1 MNIHED
7 FEEFLQLLNDE
18 KVEYVIVGGYAVAF
32 HGYVRA
38 TQDIDLFY
46 KNSENNVLSIQKALL
61 RFGIP
66 TTSEQLIDFKD
77 PGSIIRMGSP
87 PVKIEMINSI
97 SGLSFNEVWKNKI
110 SGNYGTVPVHFIS
123 YEDLLK
129 NKRES
134 GRPKDIADFD
144 ELGGNLNT

>member
-1 MNIHED
+1 MNIHKD

-46 KNSENNVLSIQKALL
+46 KNSEKNILRIQRALL
-61 RFGIP
+61 TFGVS
-66 TTSEQLIDFKD
+66 TTSEQLIEFKD
-77 PGSIIRMGSP
+77 PGSIIRIGFP

-97 SGLSFNEVWKNKI
+97 SGLSFNEVWKNRI
-110 SGNYGTVPVHFIS
+110 SGYYGTIPVDFIS
-123 YEDLLK
+123 YKHLLK
-129 NKRES
+129 NKSKS

>member
-1 MNIHED
+1 MNIHKD

-18 KVEYVIVGGYAVAF
+18 MVEYVIVGGYAVAF

-38 TQDIDLFY
+38 TQDIDLFFR
-46 KNSENNVLSIQKALL
+46 NSEKNILRIQKALL
-61 RFGIP
+61 SFGIS
-66 TTSEQLIDFKD
+66 TTSEQLLEFKD
-77 PGSIIRMGSP
+77 PGSILRMGLP

-97 SGLSFNEVWKNKI
+97 SGLSFNEVWENRN
-110 SGNYGTVPVHFIS
+110 SGHYGTVPVNFIS
-123 YEDLLK
+123 FEHLLK

-134 GRPKDIADFD
+134 GRPKDIADID

>member
-1 MNIHED
+1 MNIHKD

-46 KNSENNVLSIQKALL
+46 KNSEKNILRIQKALQ
-61 RFGIP
+61 RFGIS
-66 TTSEQLIDFKD
+66 TSSEQLIEFKD
-77 PGSIIRMGSP
+77 PGSIIRMGFP

-97 SGLSFNEVWKNKI
+97 SGLSFNEVWENRI
-110 SGNYGTVPVHFIS
+110 SGHYGTIPVNFIS
-123 YEDLLK
+123 YGHLLR